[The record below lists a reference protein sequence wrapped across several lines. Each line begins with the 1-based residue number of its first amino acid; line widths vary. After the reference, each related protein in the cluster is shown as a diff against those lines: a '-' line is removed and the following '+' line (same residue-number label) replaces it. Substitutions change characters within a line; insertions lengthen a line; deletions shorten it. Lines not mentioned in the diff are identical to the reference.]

1 MHSEMSLLY
10 GREAAPAEGGDAI
23 VRRIVELLEKK
34 FGGERIRI
42 PSFGVPE
49 SWAKDTE
56 REGRR

>member
-1 MHSEMSLLY
+1 MSLLY
-10 GREAAPAEGGDAI
+10 GREAAPAEVGDAI

-42 PSFGVPE
+42 PSFGVTE

-56 REGRR
+56 REGTR